1 MKSSHIFFEKVDLS
15 YASVAFKERSLK
27 SLFGGLFSPQK
38 NRPVIQDIHALKNI
52 NFKIT
57 SGERVGLLGHN
68 GAGKSTLLKAIAEL
82 YPISRGKISIRGTV
96 RSLFDLALGFEQ
108 EATGRDN
115 ILYRGFMFGLS
126 PAYMRQREEEI
137 VSFADIGE
145 FIDYPVRT
153 YSAGMQIRLAF
164 AISTAVSGDILLL
177 DEVIGVGD
185 ANFMKKAKK
194 RIQELITKSEILLL
208 ASQDMT
214 ILGTFCQRGLVFSHG
229 EIVFDG
235 PIQEAISLYD
245 EKEKNTESAK
255 DAP

>member
-1 MKSSHIFFEKVDLS
+1 ML
-15 YASVAFKERSLK
+15 
-27 SLFGGLFSPQK
+27 
-38 NRPVIQDIHALKNI
+38 
-52 NFKIT
+52 
-57 SGERVGLLGHN
+57 
-68 GAGKSTLLKAIAEL
+68 
-82 YPISRGKISIRGTV
+82 
-96 RSLFDLALGFEQ
+96 
-108 EATGRDN
+108 
-115 ILYRGFMFGLS
+115 GLS
-126 PAYMRQREEEI
+126 PAYMCQREEEI